1 MRLPRQREQLEHEQ
15 RRDRAR
21 VGAVEVAE
29 VVVAGDLAA
38 EQRALLAHARLEE
51 GVADAVDVRRCRPR
65 ALTVSGTARE
75 ARTS

>member
-1 MRLPRQREQLEHEQ
+1 MRLRRRAEQLEDQQ
-15 RRDRAR
+15 RRDRAG

-29 VVVAGDLAA
+29 VVVAGDLAP

-51 GVADAVDVRRCRPR
+51 RMPDAIDYARP
-65 ALTVSGTARE
+65 AGSVTVSGTARE